1 MSDAS
6 QPSAAGSAPPSDS
19 ATLAVCPLTADFLPP
34 NMRKHVDPKAPPPL
48 RMMAAKGLVPLSP
61 SDIIGALYMLTFDLD
76 TAVRETAAKTL
87 TSLPDRLLGTALRDE
102 EIKPPVLRYCLEAF
116 ATCDDYV
123 ELLILNAG
131 TPDDAVAK
139 VACNCQLRIAEIIG
153 QNQLR
158 TLRHDD
164 ILRNLCR
171 NPNVL
176 ASVIDG
182 ICDFAVRNGMLLPDV
197 PQMQKAR
204 VRVFGPQALQKPPDQ
219 GPTALEVVAENA
231 ELREEDAPPVEEGKR
246 LTLSQRVSKM
256 SVSEKIKLA
265 TLGNK
270 EARGLL
276 MRDTNR
282 LVAVAVIRSPRLT
295 DGEVL
300 TVANNRAVIEDV
312 LRVIYNN
319 REWTKNYALRLA
331 LVKNPKTPLAISMR
345 YLSGMRES
353 DVVSLARNKNI
364 PSGIQVLAKK
374 MMDKKNAPNR
384 ER

>member
-1 MSDAS
+1 MNDAS
-6 QPSAAGSAPPSDS
+6 QPSASGSGPPSE
-19 ATLAVCPLTADFLPP
+19 APTPAVCPLTADFLPP

-61 SDIIGALYMLTFDLD
+61 SDMIGALYMLTFDLD
-76 TAVRETAAKTL
+76 AGVRETAAKTL

-102 EIKPPVLRYCLEAF
+102 EIKPQVLSYCLEAF
-116 ATCDDYV
+116 ASRDDYV

-131 TPDDAVAK
+131 TPDEAVAK
-139 VACNCQLRIAEIIG
+139 VASNCQLRIAEIIG

-158 TLRHDD
+158 ILRHDD

-171 NPNVL
+171 NPSVL

-182 ICDFAVRNGMLLPDV
+182 VCDFAVRNGMLLQDV
-197 PQMQKAR
+197 PQMQQAR

-219 GPTALEVVAENA
+219 GPTALEVVAEHA

-282 LVAVAVIRSPRLT
+282 LVSVAVIRSPRIT

-331 LVKNPKTPLAISMR
+331 LVKNPKTPLAVSMR

-353 DVVSLARNKNI
+353 DVISLARNKNI

-384 ER
+384 DR